1 MSARFSTLQGLTL
14 KINSRRSMDQ
24 EDEIVRKDK
33 LQYPNCNYSRAL
45 SKSCST
51 KDGAFVCETVKRV
64 TRLCPN
70 QKPVT
75 VYSNSSTT
83 NSKDDDT
90 GNDGFISPFDLFKEL
105 NRGGSFAGIDFG
117 GIPPPHTRQPPP
129 PPPPPRQVQ
138 LDDGETIFDFR
149 FGGKLVDGNE
159 GPGEKSGSGMFGW
172 FGFKDGEKQKPE
184 KPKDGVDGGKKPP
197 GRPMGPSEDI

>member
-1 MSARFSTLQGLTL
+1 MDDQG
-14 KINSRRSMDQ
+14 Q

-33 LQYPNCNYSRAL
+33 LLYPNCNYSRAL

-51 KDGAFVCETVKRV
+51 KDGAFVCETVKKV

-83 NSKDDDT
+83 NSKEGDT
-90 GNDGFISPFDLFKEL
+90 GQDGFISPFDLFKEL

-117 GIPPPHTRQPPP
+117 GATPPPARRPQPPP
-129 PPPPPRQVQ
+129 PPSQPQ
-138 LDDGETIFDFR
+138 LDNGETIFDFR

-159 GPGEKSGSGMFGW
+159 GPSDKNGSGMFGW
-172 FGFKDGEKQKPE
+172 FGFNDDE
-184 KPKDGVDGGKKPP
+184 KPKSDKPKDRVDGGKKPP